1 MMKKPAW
8 LLLLL
13 IVPLLAQAQEHRSP
27 YAGRQAR
34 EIKALSA
41 DEVQSYLEG
50 QGIQLALAAELNDY
64 PGPLHTLELAGPL
77 QLTTVQEAQTEKVR
91 AAVLAE
97 AKKLGKLIVEKE
109 KELDGLFSSGNIDE
123 VGLRTLVGEIARLQG
138 ELRIAHLRRH
148 LEMKRILTPE
158 QVKRYD
164 ELRGYGEAGAE
175 HEGRAHGKE

>member
-1 MMKKPAW
+1 MKKPAW

-27 YAGRQAR
+27 YAGRQER

-41 DEVQSYLEG
+41 DEVQAYLEG
-50 QGIQLALAAELNDY
+50 RGIQLALAAELNHY
-64 PGPLHTLELAGPL
+64 PGPLHTLELVGPL
-77 QLTTVQEAQTEKVR
+77 QLTAVQKAQTETVR
-91 AAVLAE
+91 AAILGE
-97 AKKLGKLIVEKE
+97 AKKLGRLIVEKE
-109 KELDGLFSSGNIDE
+109 KELDGLFARGKIDE
-123 VGLRTLVGEIARLQG
+123 GGLRTLVREITRLQE

-164 ELRGYGEAGAE
+164 ELRGYAKAGAG

>member
-1 MMKKPAW
+1 MMKEPAL

-109 KELDGLFSSGNIDE
+109 KELDGLFSAE
-123 VGLRTLVGEIARLQG
+123 TLTKLGCARWS
-138 ELRIAHLRRH
+138 ERS
-148 LEMKRILTPE
+148 P
-158 QVKRYD
+158 VC
-164 ELRGYGEAGAE
+164 
-175 HEGRAHGKE
+175 KESCASHIC

>member
-1 MMKKPAW
+1 MMTKPAW

-77 QLTTVQEAQTEKVR
+77 QLTTVQKAQTEKVR
-91 AAVLAE
+91 AAVRAE
-97 AKKLGKLIVEKE
+97 SKKLGKLIVEKE
-109 KELDGLFSSGNIDE
+109 KELDRLFSSGNIDE
-123 VGLRTLVGEIARLQG
+123 VGLRTLVGEIARSQG

-164 ELRGYGEAGAE
+164 KLRGYAEAGAE

>member
-1 MMKKPAW
+1 MKKPAW

-27 YAGRQAR
+27 YSGRQER

-41 DEVQSYLEG
+41 DQVKAYLGG
-50 QGIQLALAAELNDY
+50 QGAELALAAELNHY

-77 QLTTVQEAQTEKVR
+77 QLTAVQKAQTEKVR
-91 AAVLAE
+91 AAVLDE
-97 AKKLGKLIVEKE
+97 AKKLGRLIVEKE
-109 KELDGLFSSGNIDE
+109 KELDGLFAGGKIDE
-123 VGLRTLVGEIARLQG
+123 GGLRTVVREIARLQG

-148 LEMKRILTPE
+148 LEMKRIFTPE

-164 ELRGYGEAGAE
+164 ELRGYTQTGAK
-175 HEGRAHGKE
+175 HEGREHGKH